1 METSF
6 AARRYGK
13 PLPVARHI
21 GLQSYRN
28 AALLSLAQAA
38 RATISLMSNAGAM
51 IMGAL
56 ADRRMGKVCQAWV
69 Y

>member
-6 AARRYGK
+6 ATRRYGK
-13 PLPVARHI
+13 PIPVARHI

-38 RATISLMSNAGAM
+38 RATISVMFKGFPVQGRGANVLPP
-51 IMGAL
+51 G
-56 ADRRMGKVCQAWV
+56 R
-69 Y
+69 

>member
-13 PLPVARHI
+13 PIPVARHF

-28 AALLSLAQAA
+28 AALLSFAQAA
-38 RATISLMSNAGAM
+38 RATISLMFKGFASPKTRDKCIAARQSN
-51 IMGAL
+51 
-56 ADRRMGKVCQAWV
+56 
-69 Y
+69 